1 MMYLDNYIKTLKGRC
16 CGEQL
21 EYSSEFIE
29 LENILSS
36 TYTVEYGEYIY
47 TSDPI
52 DWGHVESLC
61 KVLHE
66 RTLDLRVSV
75 WLARSLLE
83 RKGIIGFIGG
93 LKLICWLLQ
102 ERWSTVHPQLVTQ
115 DNFDPLIRIN
125 TLSELAVPATI
136 ITVLKRQVLATADN
150 GEVLY
155 LGGLEAVSGPEC
167 DAQHRLNELLVKLI
181 EPRCSTELMR
191 NLGHI
196 KDLHDVLEEISS
208 CLEEKTGIN
217 GVTPF
222 QRLSQASQKW
232 ARVIED
238 RLRSV
243 EPKFPTMSNME
254 QVSCGIR
261 HIDDSRLEVYCQSR
275 EDVVRALDAICQ
287 YYLREEPSSPVPF
300 LIARVRRL
308 TSMSFIDI
316 IEELAPDSVSN
327 LRSLGGSVTS

>member
-1 MMYLDNYIKTLKGRC
+1 MYFDNYIKALDGRC
-16 CGEQL
+16 SGEQL
-21 EYSSEFIE
+21 EHSSEFIE
-29 LENILSS
+29 LENIFSS
-36 TYTVEYGEYIY
+36 TDTVEYGEYIY
-47 TSDPI
+47 TPEPI

-61 KVLHE
+61 KVLQE

-83 RKGIIGFIGG
+83 RKGIIGFVGG
-93 LKLICWLLQ
+93 LRLICWLLQ
-102 ERWSTVHPQLVTQ
+102 ERWESVHPQLVAQ
-115 DNFDPLIRIN
+115 DQFDPLIRIN

-136 ITVLKRQVLATADN
+136 LPVLKRQALATADN
-150 GEVLY
+150 GQVLC
-155 LGGLEAVSGPEC
+155 LRDLETVSGPESDEQNKC
-167 DAQHRLNELLVKLI
+167 KELLSKLI
-181 EPRCSTELMR
+181 EPQCSTELMR
-191 NLGHI
+191 SLGHI
-196 KDLHDVLEEISS
+196 NDLHNVLEEISS
-208 CLEEKTGIN
+208 CLEEKTGIH

-222 QRLSQASQKW
+222 QRLSQASQRW

-238 RLRSV
+238 RLRRV
-243 EPKFPTMSNME
+243 EPKSPTVSTMK
-254 QVSCGIR
+254 QVSRGVR
-261 HIDDSRLEVYCQSR
+261 HIDESHWEGYCESR

-316 IEELAPDSVSN
+316 IAELAPDSVSN